1 MILNNGII
9 SLYFMHWTLF
19 AGVVVVVV
27 VVVVAREHHTAPTA
41 TARNM
46 LNNLKHR
53 KYSTKCKVPLLL
65 FASQPTP
72 PSSPLQQSWIHW
84 IYYNFTTS
92 LELLLCTTGALPV
105 PGAGCQLPV
114 SARFVARM
122 RELKIWYA
130 RIIAHICL
138 SKGLRH
144 KDVPDGRTDLMA
156 CRMTRL
162 SGQTPGNAA
171 TK

>member
-19 AGVVVVVV
+19 AGVVVVLVV

-92 LELLLCTTGALPV
+92 LELLLCTTGAE
-105 PGAGCQLPV
+105 AGCQLPV

-138 SKGLRH
+138 SKGLRQTQRCT
-144 KDVPDGRTDLMA
+144 GRTNGPHG
-156 CRMTRL
+156 L
-162 SGQTPGNAA
+162 SND
-171 TK
+171 

>member
-9 SLYFMHWTLF
+9 SLYFMHWTIF
-19 AGVVVVVV
+19 AGVVVVV

-72 PSSPLQQSWIHW
+72 PSSPLQQSWLDSLDLLQLH
-84 IYYNFTTS
+84 YQSGATTVHYR
-92 LELLLCTTGALPV
+92 CFAGAE
-105 PGAGCQLPV
+105 AGCQLPV

-138 SKGLRH
+138 SKGLRQTQRCT
-144 KDVPDGRTDLMA
+144 GRTNGPHG
-156 CRMTRL
+156 L
-162 SGQTPGNAA
+162 SND
-171 TK
+171 